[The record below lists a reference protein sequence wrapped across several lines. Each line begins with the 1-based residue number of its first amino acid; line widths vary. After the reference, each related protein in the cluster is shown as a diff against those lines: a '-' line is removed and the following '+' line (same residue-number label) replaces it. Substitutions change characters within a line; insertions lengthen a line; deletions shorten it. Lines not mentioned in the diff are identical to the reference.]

1 MSDVEV
7 SITGANTDLAFLA
20 VNIGELPQKLTDA
33 AFEIILSRAYMIQGL
48 AQIYVPVKTGNLR
61 DRINV
66 DVETN
71 SDDEKTVSISA
82 NTDYASL
89 VEERT
94 PFLGPAVLE
103 VQPELEVALRSLQ
116 GSVLD
121 AATK

>member
-20 VNIGELPQKLTDA
+20 VNIGELPKKLTDA